1 MGIQIQLS
9 VDQDTKDSLLQT
21 VLTNLTDSFPD
32 TLLVCRDG
40 QIKVTHDIDI
50 FTYLFCTPR

>member
-1 MGIQIQLS
+1 MRATSDKMGIYIKLS

-40 QIKVTHDIDI
+40 QIKVRTGGN
-50 FTYLFCTPR
+50 